1 MEPSGSAMKQPILA
15 GLRVVELG
23 AFIAGPFG
31 GVALASLGAEVIRVD
46 PPGGGI
52 DINRGPRFE
61 GRSLYWAGIN
71 QGKRSVTIDTRT
83 EQGRRRVISL
93 ITAPGEGAGIVLTN
107 LPVAEWNSYEELR
120 KLRPDVIMVVITGQ
134 QDGASAV
141 DYTVNAGL
149 GFPWITGP
157 EGHDGPVNHVLP
169 AFDVMTGYCAAMAIV
184 AADRHRRMTGKG
196 QLVEIALADVALA
209 AAGHLGY
216 IAEAILNPEPRGR
229 HGNDVYGT
237 FGHEFA
243 TGDGRRVMVLGLTAR
258 QFRNLVE
265 ATELVDEMAALESR
279 LALDF
284 RDEDHRWR
292 ARKQICELLEPW
304 FNARSL
310 ADVQVALDE
319 HGVLWGPYQTFK
331 QFVKEDKRMSEP
343 NPMVAQVKHPGFGTV
358 ATVASPLRF
367 SGADAVPPQ
376 PAPTLGGDTD
386 RVLRELGVEVE
397 P

>member
-1 MEPSGSAMKQPILA
+1 MKRPILA

-52 DINRGPRFE
+52 DINRGPRFR

-71 QGKRSVTIDTRT
+71 QGKRSVTVDTRT
-83 EQGRRRVISL
+83 EEGRRQVVRL
-93 ITAPGEGAGIVLTN
+93 ITAPGEGGGIVLTN
-107 LPVAEWNSYEELR
+107 LPVAEWNSYDELR
-120 KLRPDVIMVVITGQ
+120 KQRPDVIMVVITGQ
-134 QDGASAV
+134 QGGASAV
-141 DYTVNAGL
+141 DYTVSAGL

-157 EGHDGPVNHVLP
+157 EGYAHPVNHVLP

-184 AADRHRRMTGKG
+184 AADRHRRMTGEG

-216 IAEAILNPEPRGR
+216 IGEAILNPEPRGR
-229 HGNDVYGT
+229 YGNDVYGT

-243 TGDGRRVMVLGLTAR
+243 TAGGRRVMVLGLTAR

-265 ATELVDEMAALESR
+265 ATGQLGEMAALEAR
-279 LALDF
+279 LGLDF

-304 FNARSL
+304 FSARSL
-310 ADVQVALDE
+310 DEVASALDR
-319 HGVLWGPYQTFK
+319 HGVLWGPYRTFQ
-331 QFVKEDKRMSEP
+331 QFVKEDWRMSQP
-343 NPMVAQVKHPGFGTV
+343 NPMVAEVEHPGIGTF
-358 ATVASPLRF
+358 ATVGSPIRF
-367 SGADAVPPQ
+367 SDAERVAPQ
-376 PAPTLGGDTD
+376 ASPTLGQDNDG
-386 RVLRELGVEVE
+386 VLGHIGLEVE
-397 P
+397 S

>member
-1 MEPSGSAMKQPILA
+1 MNAPILS

-52 DINRGPRFE
+52 DINRGPRFQ

-83 EQGRRRVISL
+83 DEGRRQVVRL
-93 ITAPGEGAGIVLTN
+93 ITAPGDGGGIVLTN
-107 LPVAEWNSYEELR
+107 LPVAEWNSYDELR
-120 KLRPDVIMVVITGQ
+120 KHRPDVIMVVITGQ
-134 QDGASAV
+134 QGGASAV
-141 DYTVNAGL
+141 DYTVSAGL

-157 EGHDGPVNHVLP
+157 EGYAHPVNHVLP

-184 AADRHRRMTGKG
+184 AADRHRRMTGDG

-216 IAEAILNPEPRGR
+216 IGEAILNPEPRGR
-229 HGNDVYGT
+229 YGNDVYGT

-243 TGDGRRVMVLGLTAR
+243 TAGGRRVMVLGLTAR

-265 ATELVDEMAALESR
+265 ATGHVDEMAALEAR
-279 LALDF
+279 LGLDF

-304 FNARSL
+304 FSAR
-310 ADVQVALDE
+310 ALDE
-319 HGVLWGPYQTFK
+319 VATALDRHGVLWGPYRTFQ
-331 QFVKEDKRMSEP
+331 QFVKEDWRMSKA
-343 NPMVAQVKHPGFGTV
+343 NPMVAEVEHPGIGTF
-358 ATVASPLRF
+358 ATVGSPIRF
-367 SGADAVPPQ
+367 STARRVAPQ
-376 PAPTLGGDTD
+376 PSPTLGQDNGS
-386 RVLRELGVEVE
+386 VLGEIGLEVE
-397 P
+397 S

>member
-1 MEPSGSAMKQPILA
+1 MNAPILS

-52 DINRGPRFE
+52 DINRGPRFQ

-83 EQGRRRVISL
+83 DEGRRQVVRL
-93 ITAPGEGAGIVLTN
+93 ITAPGDGGGIVLTN
-107 LPVAEWNSYEELR
+107 LPVAEWNSYDELR
-120 KLRPDVIMVVITGQ
+120 KHRPDVIMVVITGQ

-141 DYTVNAGL
+141 DYTVSAGL

-157 EGHDGPVNHVLP
+157 EGYAHPVNHVLP

-184 AADRHRRMTGKG
+184 AADRHRRMTGDG

-216 IAEAILNPEPRGR
+216 IGEAILNPEPRGR
-229 HGNDVYGT
+229 YGNDVYGT

-243 TGDGRRVMVLGLTAR
+243 TAGGRRVMVLGLTAR

-265 ATELVDEMAALESR
+265 ATGHVDEMAALEAR
-279 LALDF
+279 LGLDF

-304 FNARSL
+304 FSAR
-310 ADVQVALDE
+310 ALDE
-319 HGVLWGPYQTFK
+319 VATALDRHGVLWGPYRTFQ
-331 QFVKEDKRMSEP
+331 QFVKEDWRMSKP
-343 NPMVAQVKHPGFGTV
+343 NPMVAEVEHPGIGTF
-358 ATVASPLRF
+358 ATVGSPIRF
-367 SGADAVPPQ
+367 GAARRVAPQ
-376 PAPTLGGDTD
+376 PSPTLGQDNGS
-386 RVLRELGVEVE
+386 VLGEIGLEVE
-397 P
+397 S